1 MTFTCPPTVP
11 LCNAGQDQ
19 GQEESQLVPG
29 PGPSASCLLHP
40 WPWGGILGMEPAPC
54 PRPSEAGTGSSCWE
68 VCWVYVGCGLK
79 WTPTVWV
86 VRVACLKQPAPLLVP
101 QTCPE
106 RSSGDHFLL
115 TVDNTPHPFTSPLQM
130 ETRGKTHV
138 PAPWASWAFREK
150 RFMFI
155 LTNKTPVMS
164 LLALCS
170 MWIVQVRR
178 QLLTAHRK
186 VSWAW
191 ALQIFS
197 VCLSEYPY
205 LNIIIHL
212 SLIYR
217 ALVPTF

>member
-1 MTFTCPPTVP
+1 MGRRWQFIVVPGGVFLLPSARLSQTPCSVLMTFTCPPTVS

-19 GQEESQLVPG
+19 GQEESQSVPG

-138 PAPWASWAFREK
+138 PAP
-150 RFMFI
+150 
-155 LTNKTPVMS
+155 
-164 LLALCS
+164 
-170 MWIVQVRR
+170 
-178 QLLTAHRK
+178 
-186 VSWAW
+186 
-191 ALQIFS
+191 
-197 VCLSEYPY
+197 
-205 LNIIIHL
+205 
-212 SLIYR
+212 
-217 ALVPTF
+217 